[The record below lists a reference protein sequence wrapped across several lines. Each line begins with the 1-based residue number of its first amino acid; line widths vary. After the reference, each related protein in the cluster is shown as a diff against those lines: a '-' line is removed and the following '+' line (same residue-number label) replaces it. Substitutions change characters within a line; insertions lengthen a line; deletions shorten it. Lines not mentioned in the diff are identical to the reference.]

1 MLLSCPYCGFSLSEK
16 LKDGIGSCNNCNRVF
31 DSSPFNRILSAS
43 WYVRRN
49 HIADIDRLLD
59 SGLKEED
66 AYIALALAYDA
77 DYTHDELLKVLV
89 SLGISKDYIP
99 E

>member
-1 MLLSCPYCGFSLSEK
+1 MLLSCPHCGYTLSES
-16 LKDGIGSCNNCNRVF
+16 LKDGIGSCSNCNRVF
-31 DSSPFNRILSAS
+31 DTSPFNRILSAA

-49 HIADIDRLLD
+49 NVADIDRLVH
-59 SGLKEED
+59 SGIKEAD

-77 DYTHDELLKVLV
+77 DYTHDELLKVLNG
-89 SLGISKDYIP
+89 LGISKDYLP